1 VLNDK
6 LSNVYLKK
14 NTSVAIEV
22 KNCKRRVISLERR
35 SLQVFPL
42 LGCEKEIGRWL
53 WCLED
58 VRSTL
63 ITKLTGISQKTLDAK
78 IDERQTIGSLL
89 YHIAFVE
96 ADWLYVVVLGS
107 EWDSEIRSLFPLE
120 CTAEDGSL
128 THIEGQSLE
137 EHFHRLKTV
146 REVFLSYFRTMDLTD
161 WRKPR
166 VLEHYD
172 VTPEWVVYHLIE
184 HESHHRGQ
192 IFQLLSK
199 LRNG

>member
-1 VLNDK
+1 M
-6 LSNVYLKK
+6 
-14 NTSVAIEV
+14 
-22 KNCKRRVISLERR
+22 ERR
-35 SLQVFPL
+35 NLQVYSIP
-42 LGCEKEIGRWL
+42 GYEEEIGRWL

-58 VRSTL
+58 VRLSL
-63 ITKLTGISQKTLDAK
+63 IKKITAIDQNLLDTK

-89 YHIAFVE
+89 YHIALIE
-96 ADWLYVVVLGS
+96 ADWLYVEVLGT

-120 CTAEDGSL
+120 DRTDDGEL
-128 THIEGQSLE
+128 IHIKGQSLD
-137 EHFHRLKTV
+137 EHFYRLNKV
-146 REVFLSYFRTMDLTD
+146 REVFLSHFKTMTLKD

-192 IFQLLSK
+192 IFQM
-199 LRNG
+199 LRELQND

>member
-1 VLNDK
+1 M
-6 LSNVYLKK
+6 
-14 NTSVAIEV
+14 E
-22 KNCKRRVISLERR
+22 KRALFVT
-35 SLQVFPL
+35 PL
-42 LGCEKEIGRWL
+42 PEYEEEIGRWL

-58 VRSTL
+58 VRRTL
-63 ITKLTGISQKTLDAK
+63 IIKLTGTSQSILDTK

-89 YHIAFVE
+89 YHIALVE
-96 ADWLYVVVLGS
+96 ADWLYVEVLGS
-107 EWDSEIRSLFPLE
+107 EWDIEIRSLFPLKFSS
-120 CTAEDGSL
+120 EDGSL

-137 EHFHRLKTV
+137 EHFYRLNKV
-146 REVFLSYFRTMDLTD
+146 REVFLSHFRSMDLTD

-192 IFQLLSK
+192 IFHLLRK
-199 LRNG
+199 LQND